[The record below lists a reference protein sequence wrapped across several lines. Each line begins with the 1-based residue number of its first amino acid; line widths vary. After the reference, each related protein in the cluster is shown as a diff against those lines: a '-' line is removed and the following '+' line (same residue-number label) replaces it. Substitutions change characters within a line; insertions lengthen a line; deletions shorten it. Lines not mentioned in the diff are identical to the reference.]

1 MIFLLWHVFII
12 LEALTHWFLIDCIGL
27 DPTPDKKFLTWS
39 KVVVIGSRF
48 AVFFGLWW
56 TLGIHENIEFWCY
69 FSGALFSHLL
79 WFPLVLNKLR
89 GKRLDYL
96 GKGPVD
102 LVLGVLPP
110 LARWWFLLVLE
121 VAAIYTYFNPDL
133 L

>member
-1 MIFLLWHVFII
+1 MIFIYWHLFILLEGFVHSY
-12 LEALTHWFLIDCIGL
+12 LIEITRY
-27 DPTPDKKFLTWS
+27 DPTPDDKFITWS
-39 KVVVIGSRF
+39 KVAVIGLRLV
-48 AVFFGLWW
+48 VFFVLWW

-102 LVLGVLPP
+102 RVLGILEPQT
-110 LARWWFLLVLE
+110 RWWFLLVLE
-121 VAAIYTYFNPDL
+121 VSAIYTYFNPDL